1 MTIKN
6 LLPTHPGEILQEEFL
21 KPMEISQY
29 KLAKDIGVPQTR
41 ISKIIK
47 RERGITSD
55 TALRLGLYF
64 NMTAEFWMN
73 LQTHYDLKITRKKT
87 GRMIE
92 KEVHPLD
99 KAA

>member
-1 MTIKN
+1 MTRN
-6 LLPTHPGEILQEEFL
+6 LLPTHPGEILEEEFL
-21 KPMEISQY
+21 KPLEITQY

-47 RERGITSD
+47 GERGITSD

-73 LQTHYDLKITRKKT
+73 LQVNYDLKIARKKT
-87 GRMIE
+87 GKIIQ